1 LLGYLCRK
9 TNRHIKM
16 IWTTSIAASLLV
28 TGAYAG
34 VGRMAGME
42 PRDVVEARLAEDEVT
57 PTMLERRQSSINLTP
72 NQSSMNMSQWNA
84 ETSAACT
91 TALSQLSVAS
101 NPSGTAVCYN
111 IPSLDTNTGT
121 FMADL
126 RLFQVSS
133 ATGDFS
139 SIPQQNIQVELQYKG
154 ASVSSVNQTSS
165 SVAARGLEA
174 RAVNPT
180 PLQTYLFV
188 GQIDQA
194 QLAQPM
200 TM

>member
-1 LLGYLCRK
+1 
-9 TNRHIKM
+9 M
-16 IWTTSIAASLLV
+16 IWSYSLAASLLA

-34 VGRMAGME
+34 VGRMAGMA
-42 PRDVVEARLAEDEVT
+42 PRSMMETRMGDEVT
-57 PTMLERRQSSINLTP
+57 PMLQRRQSSSLNLSP
-72 NQSSMNMSQWNA
+72 DQSSMNMSQWNS

-91 TALSQLSVAS
+91 SSLSQLSAAS

-111 IPSLDTNTGT
+111 IASLDTNTGA

-139 SIPQQNIQVELQYKG
+139 SIPQQNIQVGLQYTG
-154 ASVSSVNQTSS
+154 ASVS
-165 SVAARGLEA
+165 
-174 RAVNPT
+174 AVNSSTVTARDLQRRASTPT
-180 PLQTYLFV
+180 QLQTYMLV
-188 GQIDQA
+188 GQIDKA

>member
-1 LLGYLCRK
+1 
-9 TNRHIKM
+9 M
-16 IWTTSIAASLLV
+16 ILSSTVAVSLLAA
-28 TGAYAG
+28 GAYAG
-34 VGRMAGME
+34 AGRMAGMAPKNMME
-42 PRDVVEARLAEDEVT
+42 TRMGDEVT
-57 PTMLERRQSSINLTP
+57 PLLQKRQSNSINLTP
-72 NQSSMNMSQWNA
+72 NQSSMNTTQWNT

-111 IPSLDTNTGT
+111 IPSLDTNTGA

-139 SIPQQNIQVELQYKG
+139 TIPQQNIQVELQYNG
-154 ASVSSVNQTSS
+154 ASVSPVSSTVN
-165 SVAARGLEA
+165 ARDLGK

-180 PLQTYLFV
+180 PLQTYMFV
-188 GQIDQA
+188 GQIDKA